1 MKSAFLAKALVLT
14 VAVAISLTPGCR
26 RKPKGITPIP
36 QGQTGGSRIQN
47 PNPVG
52 PGNLNDGAG
61 SLGDAAGTRGGD
73 LGAGG
78 VSSSSLPP
86 GVKAG
91 ENIGLG
97 GGQIQRDMYNADR
110 AKFASDVVYFD
121 FDSSVVKTSEKSKVG
136 SVIDY
141 LKSNATAAV
150 EIEGHCDERGTEEYN
165 RSLGERRA
173 LALREEI
180 ALAGIDP
187 ARVYTISFGE
197 DKPAASGHNESAWSK
212 NRRGEFILLT
222 PK

>member
-1 MKSAFLAKALVLT
+1 MKSEFLAKALVLT
-14 VAVAISLTPGCR
+14 IAVAISLTPGCR

-36 QGQTGGSRIQN
+36 SGAQAGNRGIQN

-52 PGNLNDGAG
+52 PGGLNDNAG
-61 SLGDAAGTRGGD
+61 NLGTDPNSRGGD
-73 LGAGG
+73 AGG
-78 VSSSSLPP
+78 VSSSPLSP

-91 ENIGLG
+91 DNIGLG
-97 GGQIQRDMYNADR
+97 NGPLPRDMYNADR
-110 AKFASDVVYFD
+110 AKFASDVVFFD
-121 FDSSVVKTSEKSKVG
+121 FDSAVVKTSEKSKVG
-136 SVIDY
+136 TVIDY
-141 LKSNATAAV
+141 LKSNPTAAV

-180 ALAGIDP
+180 ALGGIDP
-187 ARVYTISFGE
+187 ARVYTISYGE

-212 NRRGEFILLT
+212 NRRGEFILLS